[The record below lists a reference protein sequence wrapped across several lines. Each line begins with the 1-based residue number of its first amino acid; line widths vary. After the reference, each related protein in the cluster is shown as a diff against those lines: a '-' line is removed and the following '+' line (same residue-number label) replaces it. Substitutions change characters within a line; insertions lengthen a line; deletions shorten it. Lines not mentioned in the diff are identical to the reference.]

1 MFSEVV
7 EESTQ
12 LVPLLTAF
20 MLLAADRAANN
31 VLPDVRSLVNFT
43 LRQWR
48 QLLFLKLFGS
58 LLRLGLQ
65 LRFRELLLLFALGFL
80 VKFFAFVKALGEV
93 V

>member
-80 VKFFAFVKALGEV
+80 V
-93 V
+93 

>member
-20 MLLAADRAANN
+20 MLLAADRATND

-43 LRQWR
+43 LSQRW
-48 QLLFLKLFGS
+48 QLLILKLFGS
-58 LLRLGLQ
+58 LLRLRLK

-80 VKFFAFVKALGEV
+80 V
-93 V
+93 

>member
-1 MFSEVV
+1 
-7 EESTQ
+7 
-12 LVPLLTAF
+12 

-80 VKFFAFVKALGEV
+80 V
-93 V
+93 